1 MFDFTNEEILL
12 RGMMNRGN
20 EMKVFDWDRAAQLIK
35 DRKPKEAIAG
45 LSEDWFWT
53 AGTIFFDGKPVIHG
67 GTYLASTWATP
78 VLVLDD
84 GEEIPC
90 WRMQSETPEW
100 DADTK
105 WPESAR
111 SILSNDTAKC
121 ANEEEEN

>member
-53 AGTIFFDGKPVIHG
+53 ARTIFFDGKPVIHG

-78 VLVLDD
+78 YWSSTTARRFPA
-84 GEEIPC
+84 GECRAKLRNGMPIPNG
-90 WRMQSETPEW
+90 RNLHV
-100 DADTK
+100 
-105 WPESAR
+105 R
-111 SILSNDTAKC
+111 F
-121 ANEEEEN
+121 